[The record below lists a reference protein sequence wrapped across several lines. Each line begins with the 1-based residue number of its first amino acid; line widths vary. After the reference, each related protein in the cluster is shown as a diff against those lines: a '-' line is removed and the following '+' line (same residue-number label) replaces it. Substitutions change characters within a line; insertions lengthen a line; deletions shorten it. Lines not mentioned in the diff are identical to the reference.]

1 MVTGYFIEAV
11 FQFKNCSRLV
21 RLDMGTENV
30 DIARM
35 QALMSGDS
43 SFLVGR
49 GTHNQ
54 CIQIVWCILRKEART
69 SFGSIH
75 SDLLKTSGT

>member
-1 MVTGYFIEAV
+1 MEAV
-11 FQFKNCSRLV
+11 FQFKSCSRLV

-49 GTHNQ
+49 VPITSAF
-54 CIQIVWCILRKEART
+54 K
-69 SFGSIH
+69 SFGAYQEKKLGPVLDQYTRIS
-75 SDLLKTSGT
+75 

>member
-1 MVTGYFIEAV
+1 MEAF
-11 FQFKNCSRLV
+11 FQFKSCSRLV

-30 DIARM
+30 DIARILM